1 MNSSVDLPAVTR
13 PMRKLQNSMPLQS
26 SVGEKSH
33 RRRFFRPAAALGS
46 PCEVRHFYQM
56 YPPSSA
62 SPSSSSSSSASSPLS
77 SFSSSSSHPT
87 PLPPSPEY
95 SATSSG
101 TKKRIILAILPKNC
115 CLRAAFLMLRP
126 SKFVQYKKNQHFKYW
141 LIWLCR

>member
-101 TKKRIILAILPKNC
+101 TKKKNY
-115 CLRAAFLMLRP
+115 LSYSSQKLLFKSSIPDAAAVKVC
-126 SKFVQYKKNQHFKYW
+126 SIQKKPTF
-141 LIWLCR
+141 